1 MHRYAYYVCFKC
13 DKAYYGGEARC
24 DLEAGVDA
32 DYDPAELVCGA
43 CSDVSRAQMCPK
55 HGTDFLEY
63 KCRYCCSVAV
73 FFCFGTTHFCNPCH
87 DDFQVKDAIT
97 FASAI
102 VSIQLGS
109 LSVYVS
115 FFLSVCLSVRL
126 ALSFLHYNSTRVSV
140 VCLSSACV
148 SFQSRTSD
156 SMSRFVCPSA
166 VGPS

>member
-63 KCRYCCSVAV
+63 KCRYRCSVAV
-73 FFCFGTTHFCNPCH
+73 FFCFGTT
-87 DDFQVKDAIT
+87 
-97 FASAI
+97 
-102 VSIQLGS
+102 
-109 LSVYVS
+109 
-115 FFLSVCLSVRL
+115 
-126 ALSFLHYNSTRVSV
+126 
-140 VCLSSACV
+140 
-148 SFQSRTSD
+148 
-156 SMSRFVCPSA
+156 
-166 VGPS
+166 